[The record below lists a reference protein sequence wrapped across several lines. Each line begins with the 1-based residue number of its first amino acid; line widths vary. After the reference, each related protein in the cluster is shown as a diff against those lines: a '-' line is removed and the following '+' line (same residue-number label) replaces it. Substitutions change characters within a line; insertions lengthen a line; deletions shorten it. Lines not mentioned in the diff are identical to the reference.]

1 MVTPAPSVRAGAGMR
16 MSRAAVFTAVCVVLA
31 AAGHTMASGRTV
43 PGWSLLFGWLAVF
56 AVVAPLAGRERTLPG
71 IAALLALGQLALHAV
86 FNVGQMC
93 ATISGTA
100 AGAGSGSPA
109 GAGAGPLAAP
119 GSGDGG
125 LMAVAARL
133 VCDNHG
139 LRLTPAAARQVV
151 VGAGLDPATL
161 GSRLHM
167 PGMRMPGMDMPGV
180 RAASGAAGSEHAA
193 TAVTRS
199 MTSMTSM
206 LSMCSLPMLLGH
218 LLAAVVAGWLL
229 RRGEAALWRLIRLSA
244 RGVASLSALSPAV
257 LRRAWALLS
266 ALAARVPYAG
276 PRARRVARGPGAR
289 HRTVWLRH
297 CLAGRAPPV
306 VVLAA

>member
-1 MVTPAPSVRAGAGMR
+1 MR

-43 PGWSLLFGWLAVF
+43 PGWSLVLGWLAVF

-71 IAALLALGQLALHAV
+71 IAALLAAGQLVLHAV

-93 ATISGTA
+93 ATMPGMMAGAMSGTMSGSMSASMSGTA
-100 AGAGSGSPA
+100 AGTVAGSGS
-109 GAGAGPLAAP
+109 
-119 GSGDGG
+119 GSGGLG

-151 VGAGLDPATL
+151 VNAGLDPATL
-161 GSRLHM
+161 GARPQL
-167 PGMRMPGMDMPGV
+167 PGTGQ
-180 RAASGAAGSEHAA
+180 AS
-193 TAVTRS
+193 AVARS
-199 MTSMTSM
+199 MTSLPSLM
-206 LSMCSLPMLLGH
+206 SMCSLPMLLGH
-218 LLAAVVAGWLL
+218 LLAALVAGWLL
-229 RRGEAALWRLIRLSA
+229 RRGEAALWRLIRLSV
-244 RGVASLSALSPAV
+244 RGVSSLSALSPAV

-276 PRARRVARGPGAR
+276 PRTRRATREAGAR